1 MSKRTFAILAAA
13 TALLVA
19 APGASAKHIA
29 GAAALKKAAPV
40 VCRDATLEPGRNRL
54 RRMRAA
60 TICLINHE
68 RAIRGLRKLV
78 RSDHLTAVASAHS
91 VDMVKKKYF
100 GHNAGRNP
108 VAGLSSLASEP
119 LAQAAWRSGENIAWG
134 TRWRGSP
141 KTIVSLWMGSP
152 GHRANLLNP
161 GFREIG
167 VGIAFGNP
175 FEDIAGGATYTA
187 NFYSKF

>member
-19 APGASAKHIA
+19 APGASAKHLA
-29 GAAALKKAAPV
+29 GAAAVKKAATV
-40 VCRDATLEPGRNRL
+40 VCKDATLEPGRDRL

-68 RAIRGLRKLV
+68 RTIRGLRKLV
-78 RSDHLTAVASAHS
+78 RSTTSRPSPRRTRSTWSRRSTSGTTPAATPWPAS
-91 VDMVKKKYF
+91 
-100 GHNAGRNP
+100 RRWP
-108 VAGLSSLASEP
+108 PTP
-119 LAQAAWRSGENIAWG
+119 LAHAAWRSGENIAWG

-187 NFYSKF
+187 NFYSKL